1 MKLFEHQKTGIEFL
15 KKTKKCILADEM
27 GLGKTRQAVI
37 SGSEESEKGIMVVCP
52 ASLKVNWK
60 REILEVYPEEKTQI
74 IDSTT
79 KNIDEEKSWYII
91 NYDILKKFKEEIE
104 TMIDFNRIDTI
115 ILDEAHY
122 IKGKSMRAKLVIEM
136 CQRKEIKRVYALTG
150 TPIMNRPIE
159 LFNILKAIEH
169 PLGEKRSFY
178 SKRYCGAYL
187 RVLKN
192 GRRFMDE
199 KGATNLGELRSLIK
213 RSIIRRKKEEVLDLP
228 DKIISVMESPMDR
241 DWRIEY
247 DNAWDNYLLFLAE
260 YPTPEK
266 DIDNIMMARQL
277 VELQKLKQVCSYSKV
292 DRIVADISNAIDQ
305 GEKIIVFT
313 QYTKTLEQ
321 IAEKVRKLKINE
333 TTSYIKSNM
342 TKVECVTLS
351 GKDTMF
357 KRQIAIDQFQTRDET
372 KVFVANIKAGGVGL
386 NLTAGSIV
394 MFADMDWSPEVHS
407 QAEDRAHRI
416 GQNSMVNVYYYM
428 VPETIEED
436 IIGLLIE
443 KKKIIDEILDGKKDK
458 ITKTSVAEEFLR
470 RMSQRV
476 TNS

>member
-37 SGSEESEKGIMVVCP
+37 SGSEESKKGIMVVCP
-52 ASLKVNWK
+52 ASLKVNWD
-60 REILEVYPEEKTQI
+60 REILEVYPEEETQI

-104 TMIDFNRIDTI
+104 VMIDFNKIDTI

-136 CQRKEIKRVYALTG
+136 CQRKEIKNVYALTG

-169 PLGEKRSFY
+169 PLGEKRTFY
-178 SKRYCGAYL
+178 SKRYCGAHL

-192 GRRFMDE
+192 GIRFMDE

-213 RSIIRRKKEEVLDLP
+213 RSILRRKKEEVLDLP
-228 DKIISVMESPMDR
+228 KKIISVMESQMSR
-241 DWRIEY
+241 EWRIEY

-266 DIDNIMMARQL
+266 NIDNIMMARQL

-321 IAEKVRKLKINE
+321 ISEKVRKLKIKKDGKNV
-333 TTSYIKSNM
+333 
-342 TKVECVTLS
+342 KVECVTLS
-351 GKDTMF
+351 GKDKMEA
-357 KRQIAIDQFQTRDET
+357 RQESVDRFQENEDT
-372 KVFVANIKAGGVGL
+372 KVFVLNIKAGGVGL
-386 NLTAGSIV
+386 TLTAGSIV

-436 IIGLLIE
+436 IVGLLTE
-443 KKKIIDEILDGKKDK
+443 KKKVIDEILDGKKETIK
-458 ITKTSVAEEFLR
+458 HTSVAEEFLR
-470 RMSQRV
+470 RMGQKLPTV
-476 TNS
+476 ND

>member
-37 SGSEESEKGIMVVCP
+37 SASEESKKGIMVVCP
-52 ASLKVNWK
+52 ASLKVNWE

-136 CQRKEIKRVYALTG
+136 CQRKEIERVYALTG

-178 SKRYCGAYL
+178 SKRYCGAHL

-192 GRRFMDE
+192 GIRFMDE

-213 RSIIRRKKEEVLDLP
+213 RSILRRKKEVLDLP
-228 DKIISVMESPMDR
+228 NKIISVMESPMDR

-247 DNAWDNYLLFLAE
+247 ENAWDNYLLFLAE
-260 YPTPEK
+260 FPTPEK

-321 IAEKVRKLKINE
+321 ISDGVNKLKIKKDG
-333 TTSYIKSNM
+333 KSV
-342 TKVECVTLS
+342 KVECVTLS
-351 GKDTMF
+351 GKDKMEA
-357 KRQIAIDQFQTRDET
+357 RQESVDKFQQDENT
-372 KVFVANIKAGGVGL
+372 KVFVLNIKAGGIGL
-386 NLTAGSIV
+386 TLTAGSIV

-416 GQNSMVNVYYYM
+416 GQNRMVNVYYYM
-428 VPETIEED
+428 VQGTIEED
-436 IIGLLIE
+436 IIGLLTE
-443 KKKIIDEILDGKKDK
+443 KKKIIDEILDGKKDR
-458 ITKTSVAEEFLR
+458 ITKTSVTEEFLR